1 MKYLYDQVVWFM
13 NPRNFVAFSL
23 SLHWRSE
30 LAYQLKR
37 RTLTS
42 SSRVPLRHRV
52 LFESHSLPKTAA
64 RIAHLQAS
72 LIIANVSICFRSISL
87 SVTVLQTSK
96 FSEVSFE
103 TMGTWPPLDLEVC
116 IVDVPTLYALEV
128 RVMRSQSS
136 AQAVMVTG
144 YSFSVAWYVFGSVL
158 PGPPWDVYGIYCNY
172 MFFFVCHYD
181 VIAIFK
187 LRMLSFGWK
196 EVVCCCSCLAASTWA
211 TPHNTELI
219 AMEGVR
225 DAFEQTVGNSI
236 RCSQLQM
243 RTQVFQT
250 REARKLFQ
258 QKFNTWASQ
267 HSQKPA
273 CNLDIS
279 F

>member
-1 MKYLYDQVVWFM
+1 MHSGIETDICTPVTHPVTLMSNIWNTSMIKLFGSWTRVISWL
-13 NPRNFVAFSL
+13 SL
-23 SLHWRSE
+23 SLSP
-30 LAYQLKR
+30 LTV
-37 RTLTS
+37 RTC
-42 SSRVPLRHRV
+42 VPAQKENIDKF
-52 LFESHSLPKTAA
+52 FEGAIEAQSPFWKSSLPKTAA

-96 FSEVSFE
+96 FSKVSFE

-196 EVVCCCSCLAASTWA
+196 EVVCCCSCLAASPG
-211 TPHNTELI
+211 PHPT
-219 AMEGVR
+219 
-225 DAFEQTVGNSI
+225 
-236 RCSQLQM
+236 
-243 RTQVFQT
+243 TQS
-250 REARKLFQ
+250 
-258 QKFNTWASQ
+258 W
-267 HSQKPA
+267 
-273 CNLDIS
+273 
-279 F
+279 